1 MKAVRIHAPGGPEA
15 LKYEDAPQPSPKAGE
30 AVVKVDAAG
39 LNYIDVYVR
48 TGAYKGEYPMT
59 LGMEAGG
66 TVSAV
71 GPNVSDVQVGDK
83 VAYTGI
89 PGAYAE
95 YAAVPAARLVKL
107 PAGLS
112 TKQGAT

>member
-1 MKAVRIHAPGGPEA
+1 MKAVRIHAAGGPEA

-39 LNYIDVYVR
+39 LNYIDVYFR

-71 GPNVSDVQVGDK
+71 GPNVTDVAVGDK
-83 VAYTGI
+83 VAYT
-89 PGAYAE
+89 
-95 YAAVPAARLVKL
+95 VFPAPTR
-107 PAGLS
+107 S
-112 TKQGAT
+112 TRRYRPRAW

>member
-15 LKYEDAPQPSPKAGE
+15 LKYEDAPQPSPKPGE
-30 AVVKVDAAG
+30 AVVKVEAAG
-39 LNYIDVYVR
+39 LNYIDVYFR

-71 GPNVSDVQVGDK
+71 GTGVTDVAVGDK
-83 VAYTGI
+83 VRHTGI

-95 YAAVPAARLVKL
+95 FAAGPPARPAQMPARAR
-107 PAGLS
+107 PPHA
-112 TKQGAT
+112 A